1 MNQKLN
7 EKTITELAPLI
18 ENKEISP
25 VDVAQDVFNQIEALN
40 EEVNAFI
47 SVTKE
52 KALQQAR
59 LAEKEI
65 QEGRYRGPLH
75 GIPMAIKDN
84 IYIADETTTMG
95 SKIHKDFIPKGNA
108 TVIDQLEK
116 AGVVFTGKLNLHEYA
131 WGATNNNPHFGPC
144 RNPWDTER
152 ISGGSSGG
160 SGVSTATDMTIATLG
175 TDTGGSIRI
184 PASFCG
190 ITGLKPTHGLV
201 SKYGAFPLAWSLD
214 HIGPMTKNAKDAAY
228 VLEAIA
234 GYDPKDPTSAA
245 VNPVCYS
252 AELNGSIKGLK
263 IGINED
269 YFFNNVDSDVETTV
283 RQAISSLEKEGA
295 IVEIVKIPAL
305 AYAEFAELITIIT
318 EASAIHHDNLIKREE
333 DFGEDVQFLLKLG
346 EIPSGVDYLQAQQ
359 IRQQLN
365 RQFNEVFQHVDVFIS
380 PTLPILPP
388 KIGQD
393 IVSLNG
399 QDVGFLDH
407 IIRFT
412 GPFNLT
418 GLPALSVPC
427 GFAREL
433 PVGMQIVGPAFQEAR
448 LLNVAHALEQI
459 HPEFRQIPTGI
470 GQVL

>member
-1 MNQKLN
+1 MSQKLN

-25 VDVAQDVFNQIEALN
+25 VDVANDVFNQIEALN

-52 KALQQAR
+52 KALDQAR

-84 IYIADETTTMG
+84 IYIANEPTTMG
-95 SKIHKDFIPKGNA
+95 SKIHQDFIPTENA
-108 TVIDQLEK
+108 TVVNQLEK

-131 WGATNNNPHFGPC
+131 WGATNNNPHFGAC
-144 RNPWDTER
+144 RNPWDVER

-160 SGVSTATDMTIATLG
+160 SGVTTATDMTIATLG

-184 PASFCG
+184 PSSFCG

-214 HIGPMTKNAKDAAY
+214 HIGPMTKSAKDAAY
-228 VLEAIA
+228 VLEAIS
-234 GYDPKDPTSAA
+234 GYDPKDPTSVH
-245 VNPVCYS
+245 VNPTRYS
-252 AELNGSIKGLK
+252 NELTGSIKGLR

-269 YFFNNVDSDVETTV
+269 YFFHNVDSDVEKTV
-283 RQAISSLEKEGA
+283 RQALTSLEKEGA
-295 IVEIVKIPAL
+295 VVEIVKIPAL

-318 EASAIHHDNLIKREE
+318 EASAIHHDNLVAREE
-333 DFGEDVQFLLKLG
+333 DFGDDVRFLLKLG
-346 EIPSGVDYLQAQQ
+346 EIPSGVDFLQAQQ
-359 IRQQLN
+359 IRMQLN
-365 RQFNEVFQHVDVFIS
+365 RQFNELFKQVDVFIS
-380 PTLPILPP
+380 PTTPILTP

-393 IVSLNG
+393 IVQLNG
-399 QDVGFLDH
+399 EDVGFLDH

-427 GFAREL
+427 GFARNL
-433 PVGMQIVGPAFQEAR
+433 PVGMQIVGPAFQESR

-459 HPEFRQIPTGI
+459 HPEFRQTPTGI
-470 GQVL
+470 GQLS